1 MHEEYEKEF
10 KLIERTDEEFD
21 IQLVKSIIKTKQDLE
36 NANRNFEFAEDE
48 LVDYY
53 LYQIKANQAKL
64 NYLIGK
70 AKKHGVVMDRI
81 KEIGIR
87 FMDVI

>member
-1 MHEEYEKEF
+1 MDEEYEKEF
-10 KLIERTDEEFD
+10 RLIERSEEDFD
-21 IQLVKSIIKTKQDLE
+21 IQLVKSIIKTKQELE
-36 NANRNFEFAEDE
+36 NANKNFEFAEDE

-70 AKKHGVVMDRI
+70 AKKHEIVVDRI
-81 KEIGIR
+81 KQIGIR
-87 FMDVI
+87 YMDVI

>member
-10 KLIERTDEEFD
+10 NLIERTEEEFD
-21 IQLVKSIIKTKQDLE
+21 IQLVKSIIKTREELKI
-36 NANRNFEFAEDE
+36 ANRNFEFAEDE

>member
-53 LYQIKANQAKL
+53 LYQIKANILTKL
-64 NYLIGK
+64 LIRNIAIYYYFIYNK
-70 AKKHGVVMDRI
+70 RWAACYKQNLS
-81 KEIGIR
+81 
-87 FMDVI
+87 